1 MSNSSRLGLKDTGYS
16 QFGKDT
22 FCYLTFKDGTE
33 IVIKTRLEHVDT
45 PISIDISYPDGNKE
59 TVKW

>member
-1 MSNSSRLGLKDTGYS
+1 MDNSSQLRLKDTGYA

-22 FCYLTFKDGTE
+22 SYYLTFEDGTE

-45 PISIDISYPDGNKE
+45 PMSIDISYPDGNKE
-59 TVKW
+59 TVNW

>member
-1 MSNSSRLGLKDTGYS
+1 MGNNSRAGLKYTGYS

-22 FCYLTFKDGTE
+22 SYYLIFEDGTE
-33 IVIKTRLEHVDT
+33 IVIKTRLERVDT

-59 TVKW
+59 TVNW